1 MPNRK
6 AWEVAYRRERDAGA
20 PGRYVAAGPTRDR
33 LARLAAA
40 HVPLKALARASGL
53 SDTALRAILDGRRLQ
68 VQRATARRV
77 ALLTLTGIFSAQ
89 ATGHVPRIGA
99 VRRIRALMAMGWS
112 HAEIAAAGAPN
123 SARLINGAGHLMTA
137 EKWRAV
143 RDVYDKLSMT
153 SGPSPETRGWARS
166 LGYPPPLA
174 WDDDTIDDATAVPQ
188 HDAREDCGDCAS
200 DPVAIERVI
209 NGGGPGPTSLTPTER
224 VEVVAT
230 LASNGRSDLEIAD
243 GLQLSRRTIQR
254 HRAAHGVPP
263 GRQPGLRDRWAG

>member
-20 PGRYVAAGPTRDR
+20 PGRYVDAGPTRDR

-40 HVPLKALARASGL
+40 PVPLKALARASGM
-53 SDTALRAILDGRRLQ
+53 SDTALGAIRGGRRLQ

-123 SARLINGAGHLMTA
+123 SARLINGGGHLITA
-137 EKWRAV
+137 QKWRAV

-153 SGPSPETRGWARS
+153 PGPSPETRGWARAR
-166 LGYPPPLA
+166 GYPPPLA
-174 WDDDTIDDATAVPQ
+174 WDDDAIDDATAVPQ
-188 HDAREDCGDCAS
+188 HEARENGECLW
-200 DPVAIERVI
+200 DPVAVELVI
-209 NGGGPGPTSLTPTER
+209 RGVGPRATSLTPADR
-224 VEVVAT
+224 AEVVAT
-230 LASNGRSDLEIAD
+230 LASNGRSDLEIAER
-243 GLQLSRRTIQR
+243 LHLSRRTIQR

-263 GRQPGLRDRWAG
+263 GRQPGRRDRGAG